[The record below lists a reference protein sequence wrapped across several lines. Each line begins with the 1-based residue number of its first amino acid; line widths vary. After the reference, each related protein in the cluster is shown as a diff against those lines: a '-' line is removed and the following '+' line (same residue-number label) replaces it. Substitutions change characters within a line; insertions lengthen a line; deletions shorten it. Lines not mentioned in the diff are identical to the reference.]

1 MHTKIRSADTQAT
14 QIPDTE
20 YEDKISHELCEVMV
34 NQAGYRYKSMLK
46 KISIDLKERPLK

>member
-1 MHTKIRSADTQAT
+1 MPTKIRSADTQVT

-20 YEDKISHELCEVMV
+20 YEDKISHELCEVMI

-46 KISIDLKERPLK
+46 KISIDLKERRLK